1 MKIIKSRQTI
11 SENTRKAR
19 LLHWKYWG
27 KLMKQFDQIEN
38 WGILWKKQRTKGP
51 KMKKTKLIHWCC
63 SIYLFA
69 GSRWRRWQT
78 GNNGSETRQ
87 WGLIPTTAK
96 VESTTRDGAV
106 MGLRCGEADVDETR
120 RRGTSTGGRDLTS
133 TPSWTEELRTERR
146 WRIGAIRL

>member
-27 KLMKQFDQIEN
+27 KSMKQFNQIGN
-38 WGILWKKQRTKGP
+38 WGILW
-51 KMKKTKLIHWCC
+51 KTKLIHWCF
-63 SIYLFA
+63 SIYLFV
-69 GSRWRRWQT
+69 GSHWRRWRT
-78 GNNGSETRQ
+78 GNNGAETWQ
-87 WGLIPTTAK
+87 WSLISTTTK
-96 VESTTRDGAV
+96 VESTTRDGVV

-120 RRGTSTGGRDLTS
+120 QRATSTDGRDLTS
-133 TPSWTEELRTERR
+133 TPSWIEELRTERR